1 MTWRETQQTKVFWFF
16 FSKKNILSF
25 FYLGPLL
32 LALAV
37 VTPPWQNPDEFAHML
52 RAVEVAH
59 GGLFGYRAWG
69 TTGGQSDPAIYDAY
83 KPILGVAMHPEQR
96 VSRAALAASG
106 AVGWHRATIYTP
118 YPTVEYS
125 PAFYLPAAAAY
136 WVGYAASLSVN
147 HTLLLA
153 RAANGAVFAL
163 IAGAAL
169 TRARRTRLPLLAILL
184 LPTTLALGASANQD
198 SPMLACTALVVAML
212 DRAIAEARDLR
223 RGELWLSAVLLAA
236 IGMARPPYAGF
247 LLCLLLAAR
256 PPAWAGLKA
265 LLAAAT
271 VVLAWC
277 VAVALLI
284 VVRRGHEDPHA
295 QLAWLAADPARVPS
309 VIWAT
314 ARTFGA
320 DYVAQTI
327 GVLGWTDTRLP
338 TPYIAG
344 ACGVLALAGAAGTGG
359 AARRP
364 WLPLC
369 GGLFA
374 VFSIFVL
381 QYFTWTWPG
390 QPYVTGVLGRYFLPI
405 MMVLA
410 LAVPRV
416 GWAARLVR
424 PAAAAVA
431 VQAIVT
437 PAMMFHA
444 LLLRYYIM

>member
-1 MTWRETQQTKVFWFF
+1 M
-16 FSKKNILSF
+16 
-25 FYLGPLL
+25 L

-69 TTGGQSDPAIYDAY
+69 TTGGESDPAIYDAY
-83 KPILGVAMHPEQR
+83 TPILGVAMHPEQR

-106 AVGWHRATIYTP
+106 SVGWHKATIYTP

-125 PAFYLPAAAAY
+125 PAFYLPTAAAY
-136 WVGYAASLSVN
+136 WGGRAASLSVN

-153 RAANGAVFAL
+153 RAANAVVFL
-163 IAGAAL
+163 LVVLAAV
-169 TRARRTRLPLLAILL
+169 TTARRTRLPLLAILL
-184 LPTTLALGASANQD
+184 LPTTLALAASANQD
-198 SPMLACTALVVAML
+198 SPMLACTALVVAIL
-212 DRAIAEARDLR
+212 DRAIAQARDLR
-223 RGELWLSAVLLAA
+223 RGEVWLSAVLLAC

-256 PPAWAGLKA
+256 PPAWAGMRA
-265 LLAAAT
+265 LLVAGAA
-271 VVLAWC
+271 VLAWC

-284 VVRRGHEDPHA
+284 VVRRGREDPHA
-295 QLAWLAADPARVPS
+295 QLAWLAADPARVAS

-320 DYVAQTI
+320 DYVAQTV

-338 TPYIAG
+338 TPYIVG
-344 ACGVLALAGAAGTGG
+344 ACLVLVLAGAAGAGG
-359 AARRP
+359 PARRP

-374 VFSIFVL
+374 VVSIFVL

-390 QPYVTGVLGRYFLPI
+390 QPYVTGVLGRYFLPV

-416 GWAARLVR
+416 AWGSRLRR
-424 PAAAAVA
+424 PAAAAIA

-437 PAMMFHA
+437 PAVIFHA
-444 LLLRYYIM
+444 LLLRYYLAP